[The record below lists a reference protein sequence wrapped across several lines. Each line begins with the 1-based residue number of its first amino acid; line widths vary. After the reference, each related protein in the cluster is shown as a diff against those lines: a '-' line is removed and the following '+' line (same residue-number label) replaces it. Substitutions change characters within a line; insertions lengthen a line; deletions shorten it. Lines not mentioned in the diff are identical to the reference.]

1 MHHTNEECLICK
13 ASLEYLEQAEP
24 MRCAICAK
32 IFDSTARC
40 VNGHYVCDDCH
51 SRGIDSIMGL
61 CLSETSR
68 NPLEIIRRMM
78 DLPFCH
84 MHGPEHHIMV
94 GSALLTAYRNAGGEI
109 DLEKALEQMQ
119 SRGRQVPGGICGFWG
134 SCGAAVSTG
143 IFVSIITGASPLAQE
158 SWGQSNLM
166 TARSLQSI
174 GTIGGPR
181 CCKRNSYIAITEAVA
196 FVRERFGVEMDLGE
210 IKCVHI
216 GKNNQCI
223 GKRCPFCRK

>member
-1 MHHTNEECLICK
+1 MKHSNDECLICK
-13 ASLEYLEQAEP
+13 APLEYLETAEP
-24 MRCAICAK
+24 MRCAICFK
-32 IFDSTARC
+32 TFDSTARC
-40 VNGHYVCDDCH
+40 VKGHYVCDDCH
-51 SRGIDSIMGL
+51 RRGIDAIVGV
-61 CLSETSR
+61 CLAETSQ
-68 NPLEIIRRMM
+68 NPHEIIVKMM
-78 DLPFCH
+78 EMPFCH

-94 GSALLTAYRNAGGEI
+94 GAALLTAYRNAGGQI

-143 IFVSIITGASPLAQE
+143 IFVSIVTGSTPLGKE
-158 SWGQSNLM
+158 EWGLSNLM
-166 TARSLQSI
+166 TSRALHAI

-196 FVRERFGVEMDLGE
+196 FAREHLGVEMELGE
-210 IKCVHI
+210 IKCRHL

-223 GKRCPFCRK
+223 GKRCPFCKK